1 MRNFPHR
8 PYPANPGRTLPTG
21 YGKDVGGGEH
31 PPDEREK
38 AKENKA
44 TKEPYGENSPPL
56 SEDIAAFVC
65 VTALLRRSVHDA
77 FKKKINRRLRYMKCG
92 KLSYMKCAKFAHLTA
107 ADGALIERD
116 ACKAVTGRIQPL
128 VVFSLAQPPHL
139 HHHSLVPVRGQTQ
152 GVMMTDNNHG
162 VPTRV
167 RIASVDL
174 PRWAAV
180 REHIR
185 NDLES
190 RPSVHRVENPADTRI
205 MGEMLLTLMMHYRMP
220 DPLIHYGDVPANA
233 EEASADLDNL
243 GVLMKKYMELGH
255 RVEAHMN
262 RVLGPAKDETADAT

>member
-1 MRNFPHR
+1 
-8 PYPANPGRTLPTG
+8 
-21 YGKDVGGGEH
+21 
-31 PPDEREK
+31 
-38 AKENKA
+38 
-44 TKEPYGENSPPL
+44 
-56 SEDIAAFVC
+56 
-65 VTALLRRSVHDA
+65 
-77 FKKKINRRLRYMKCG
+77 
-92 KLSYMKCAKFAHLTA
+92 
-107 ADGALIERD
+107 
-116 ACKAVTGRIQPL
+116 
-128 VVFSLAQPPHL
+128 
-139 HHHSLVPVRGQTQ
+139 
-152 GVMMTDNNHG
+152 MTDNNHG